1 MISALN
7 ETGSVTGFS
16 GTKFLFEQDFIRL
29 VDQGKIP
36 EVGYE
41 DNLNK
46 ELILKINPDLV
57 MVYGIGSESAGYIG
71 KLKELGI
78 KVIFN
83 ADYLENDPLG
93 KAEWIKMIGA
103 LYSKEEMAD
112 SIFKYN

>member
-1 MISALN
+1 
-7 ETGSVTGFS
+7 
-16 GTKFLFEQDFIRL
+16 
-29 VDQGKIP
+29 
-36 EVGYE
+36 
-41 DNLNK
+41 
-46 ELILKINPDLV
+46 

-112 SIFKYN
+112 SIFSTIESKYNQLKIFISENADERPKVLLGLPFKDTWFISPGQFLYITAYK